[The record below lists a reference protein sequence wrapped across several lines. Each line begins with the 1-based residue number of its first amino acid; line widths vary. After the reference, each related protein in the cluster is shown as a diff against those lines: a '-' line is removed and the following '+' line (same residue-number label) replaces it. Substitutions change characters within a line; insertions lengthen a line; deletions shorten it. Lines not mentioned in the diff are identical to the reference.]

1 MCAICTIKIWKGI
14 NLVFKSAH
22 VRIYGRHPLAL
33 LQVEVCLDY
42 LNTYIY
48 GVKQED
54 AKRQWRSTFN
64 SWRSKLKTGA
74 SKWRCK
80 FFDVLIDNR
89 NSLLIKSYFY

>member
-42 LNTYIY
+42 LNTYI
-48 GVKQED
+48 
-54 AKRQWRSTFN
+54 
-64 SWRSKLKTGA
+64 
-74 SKWRCK
+74 
-80 FFDVLIDNR
+80 
-89 NSLLIKSYFY
+89 